1 MSSVLRNRALISAA
15 LIFSLLVYL
24 FAWSPVFQVQDVM
37 VSGLPTQVQESE
49 IIAIAKIANGEKL
62 ARIQPRGISNRLSEI
77 KWIKHSSI
85 SRNWISGEVLIQIQ
99 PRVPVGI
106 FQGKAVDAEGEV
118 FAYPGVLDSNL
129 PLVSASSPDLGLTA
143 IALFKTLPQEI
154 RQDLISLSAFN
165 ESSISSWQKMGDRQI
180 KVQWGSMSQI
190 PLKVKVYKALVALP
204 ENSNIKRVDLSAP
217 HAPIVK

>member
-1 MSSVLRNRALISAA
+1 
-15 LIFSLLVYL
+15 
-24 FAWSPVFQVQDVM
+24 
-37 VSGLPTQVQESE
+37 
-49 IIAIAKIANGEKL
+49 
-62 ARIQPRGISNRLSEI
+62 
-77 KWIKHSSI
+77 
-85 SRNWISGEVLIQIQ
+85 
-99 PRVPVGI
+99 VPVGI

-129 PLVSASSPDLGLTA
+129 PVVSASSPELGLTA
-143 IALFKTLPQEI
+143 VALFKTLPQEI

-165 ESSISSWQKMGDRQI
+165 ESSISSRQKMGDRQI